1 MKSHFAILP
10 IILLILSLST
20 VSIARPPGP
29 LQDSASQQRS
39 ITGKIIFETKTD
51 DTMFVQLY
59 KLPESS
65 TGAPRNPSKTHI
77 YSTKPDMQI
86 PIFTESTEFALKNLP
101 RGYFAV
107 VAFQDINENEK
118 LDFQPAEPW
127 GWFTSKPG
135 GPIEVIDLMQSE
147 TAIADCT
154 LRTATHFPRFGKT
167 AENGRLRWMEG
178 LPVLQLS
185 GTPEQRGYAHGNL
198 VGRQIL
204 DFFEFYIIEES
215 WRSYQRYQETFYPFL
230 KTRLNCPAEFIAECD
245 AVIKGMKDSGVNM
258 RIPYLNRDFDRYDLL
273 AINAYIERRAVN
285 PVATPSSCTQ
295 FAFWGRNTQT
305 SELAS
310 GLIAARNM
318 DGECDIRKV
327 TVSHFLLFAIA
338 PADPDRKRWFSAM
351 WPGFVGTISGI
362 NEDGLYSMEN
372 AGPSGP
378 GPVVGGIVPCS
389 WVQRHILETAG
400 ADATPKSILQ
410 IMQSFACEGGGV
422 TTPGSIILWA
432 TPNQG
437 QEYPAFVYEGDRN
450 GGAMRLPAN
459 VRAIDPD
466 NIMASNHHKIYGCLP
481 GETDICFGKKV
492 TGSTLKR
499 YNDGI
504 KLLEDWANKKRIDLG
519 LSDAIQCLQTAAHGT
534 MEYSIIFEANKKR
547 ILVAVDDLAADT
559 WDAPFKK
566 WTAYQFDDLF
576 MK

>member
-1 MKSHFAILP
+1 MKSHFAFIP
-10 IILLILSLST
+10 IILLILFHLPVST
-20 VSIARPPGP
+20 ARSFGPP
-29 LQDSASQQRS
+29 QDSSSHERS
-39 ITGKIIFETKTD
+39 ITGKIIYDAKTD
-51 DTMFVQLY
+51 NTMFVQLY
-59 KLPESS
+59 KLPEPSA
-65 TGAPRNPSKTHI
+65 GAPRNPSKTYI
-77 YSTKPDMQI
+77 YSTKPNMQI
-86 PIFTESTEFALKNLP
+86 PVFPESSKFEFRDLP
-101 RGYFAV
+101 QGYYAV
-107 VAFQDINENEK
+107 VAFQDIKENEK

-127 GWFTSKPG
+127 GWYTSDPG
-135 GPIEVIDLMQSE
+135 GPIEVIDLTQSD
-147 TAIADCT
+147 TATADCT
-154 LRTATHFPRFGKT
+154 LRVATHLPKFGKT
-167 AENGRLRWMEG
+167 AEHGRLRWMEG

-230 KTRLNCPAEFIAECD
+230 KTRFNCPVEFIAECN
-245 AVIKGMKDSGVNM
+245 AVIKGMKDSGVDM
-258 RIPYLNRDFDRYDLL
+258 KIPHLNREFDLYDLL

-285 PVATPSSCTQ
+285 PVATAESCTQ
-295 FAFWGRNTQT
+295 FAFWGRRTQG
-305 SELAS
+305 SELTR

-327 TVSHFLLFAIA
+327 TVSHFLLFAVD
-338 PADPDRKRWFSAM
+338 PADPKKKRWFSAM

-410 IMQSFACEGGGV
+410 MMQPFASEGGGV

-450 GGAMRLPAN
+450 GGLMRFPTN
-459 VRAIDPD
+459 VPPIDPD

-492 TGSTLKR
+492 TGSTLQR
-499 YNDGI
+499 YNDGL
-504 KLLEDWANKKRIDLG
+504 KLLEDWSIQDNTNMG
-519 LSDAIQCLQTAAHGT
+519 LAQAIQCLQTAAHGT
-534 MEYSIIFEANKKR
+534 TEYSIIFEANRKR
-547 ILVAVDDLAADT
+547 ILIAVDDLKPDA

-566 WTAYQFDDLF
+566 WTAYQFDELF
-576 MK
+576 K